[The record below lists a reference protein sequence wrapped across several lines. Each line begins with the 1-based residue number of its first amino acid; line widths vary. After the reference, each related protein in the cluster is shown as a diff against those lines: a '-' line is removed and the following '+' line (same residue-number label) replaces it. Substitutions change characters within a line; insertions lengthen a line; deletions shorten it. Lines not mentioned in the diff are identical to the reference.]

1 MIASVGGSWPRRPTI
16 RIVREIKRGVA
27 VNHAAE
33 NIEDIVERYRQ
44 YLVMLADRQLD
55 SRLRGKLDASDVVQQ
70 TLLEAHQNKEQFRG
84 THEAELVAWLRKILA
99 HNLLDAM
106 RGLRREKRD
115 VAREQSINAAIEQ
128 SSVRLEGW
136 LADEQSTPSQKLVR
150 QEEAIRLADTMARLP
165 DAQREALILKNWHGW
180 TLAEIAQH
188 MGRTSAAVAGLLKR
202 GLKQLRQQLTES
214 E

>member
-1 MIASVGGSWPRRPTI
+1 M
-16 RIVREIKRGVA
+16 
-27 VNHAAE
+27 NHAAK
-33 NIEDIVERYRQ
+33 NIDDVVERYRQ

-70 TLLEAHQNKEQFRG
+70 TLLEAHQNREQFRG

-136 LADEQSTPSQKLVR
+136 LADEQSTPSQKFAR
-150 QEEAIRLADTMARLP
+150 QEEAVRLADTMAQLP
-165 DAQREALILKNWHGW
+165 NAQREALILKNWHGW
-180 TLAEIAQH
+180 TVAEIAQH

>member
-1 MIASVGGSWPRRPTI
+1 MIASVGRSWPRRPTI

-70 TLLEAHQNKEQFRG
+70 TLLEAHQNREQFRG
-84 THEAELVAWLRKILA
+84 AHEAELVAWLRKILA

-165 DAQREALILKNWHGW
+165 DAQREALILKNWHSW
-180 TLAEIAQH
+180 TVAEIAQH